1 MKATLLILISI
12 IFFSY
17 SFAQKEQ
24 DNFLV
29 SNPRQKTLYIGIENP
44 LQILTKQYSCN
55 AIKIKVDNGKV
66 RQFNGSCVFTV
77 NPNKPGPCKIE
88 VLNSKNEKLVGSIEF
103 QSTKLP
109 KPEIQ
114 VAGMSNGGRIAKGFM
129 HAQRALQ
136 AKLDGFDIDVNYEIL
151 SFCIIIVRGSTVIF
165 NHTNLGSRF
174 SSETMQAISAVEGN
188 DQILFCS
195 IKYRDLDG
203 EHGTLSPAEYI
214 ITD

>member
-1 MKATLLILISI
+1 MKATILILISI

-66 RQFNGSCVFTV
+66 RQFKESCSFTV

-88 VLNSKNEKLVGSIEF
+88 VFKAANHKLVGSIEF
-103 QSTKLP
+103 QSMKLP

-114 VAGMSNGGRIAKGFM
+114 VAGMSSGGTIAKGFM

-151 SFCIIIVRGSTVIF
+151 SFCIIIIRGRNVVF
-165 NHTNLGSRF
+165 NHANVGSRF
-174 SSETMQAISAVEGN
+174 SGETMQAISAIEEK
-188 DQILFCS
+188 DQIIFCS

-203 EHGTLSPAEYI
+203 ELGTLSPAEYI